1 MICPNLLLIV
11 IDCYCQNQNFRVLD
25 CKTPGRWPCRQS
37 AMYDKGKPLLDDPC
51 LLQVRTGL
59 TLFSKSLACYLQ
71 EACIDY
77 ICDNIE
83 SICNPITAEDG
94 EKRLQ
99 FKEEEVRLFVT
110 LTSSTENSNV
120 AKLTQL
126 LLQPGDRPHPCL
138 TPLLLPGILP
148 HRALRATAGP
158 AV

>member
-1 MICPNLLLIV
+1 
-11 IDCYCQNQNFRVLD
+11 
-25 CKTPGRWPCRQS
+25 
-37 AMYDKGKPLLDDPC
+37 MYDKGKPLLDDPC

-59 TLFSKSLACYLQ
+59 TLFLKSLACYLQ

-110 LTSSTENSNV
+110 LTLSTENPNFSEPATN
-120 AKLTQL
+120 LTHL
-126 LLQPGDRPHPCL
+126 LLQPGVRSHL
-138 TPLLLPGILP
+138 KL
-148 HRALRATAGP
+148 
-158 AV
+158 

>member
-1 MICPNLLLIV
+1 MCSNLLLIV
-11 IDCYCQNQNFRVLD
+11 FGHHCRNPNFRVLD
-25 CKTPGRWPCRQS
+25 CKTPGRQPCRQS

-59 TLFSKSLACYLQ
+59 TLFLKSLACYLQ

-110 LTSSTENSNV
+110 HLVNRESQFCQLATNLTHP
-120 AKLTQL
+120 LF
-126 LLQPGDRPHPCL
+126 QPGDRNHPS
-138 TPLLLPGILP
+138 PQN
-148 HRALRATAGP
+148 
-158 AV
+158 

>member
-1 MICPNLLLIV
+1 MMCSNLLIV
-11 IDCYCQNQNFRVLD
+11 TGHHCRNQNFRVLD
-25 CKTPGRWPCRQS
+25 CKTPGRQPCRQS
-37 AMYDKGKPLLDDPC
+37 TMYDKGKPLLDDPC

-120 AKLTQL
+120 AKLTHL
-126 LLQPGDRPHPCL
+126 LLQPGDRSHLCL
-138 TPLLLPGILP
+138 TPLMLPGILP
-148 HRALRATAGP
+148 H
-158 AV
+158 

>member
-1 MICPNLLLIV
+1 
-11 IDCYCQNQNFRVLD
+11 
-25 CKTPGRWPCRQS
+25 
-37 AMYDKGKPLLDDPC
+37 MYDKGKPLLDDPC

-120 AKLTQL
+120 AKLTHL
-126 LLQPGDRPHPCL
+126 LLQPGDRSHLKP
-138 TPLLLPGILP
+138 
-148 HRALRATAGP
+148 
-158 AV
+158 

>member
-11 IDCYCQNQNFRVLD
+11 IDCHCRIQNFRVLNR
-25 CKTPGRWPCRQS
+25 KTPGRQPCRQS

-59 TLFSKSLACYLQ
+59 TLFSKSLVCYLQ

-110 LTSSTENSNV
+110 LTFSIDDLILTFDATPPERTIVRLVCSS
-120 AKLTQL
+120 
-126 LLQPGDRPHPCL
+126 
-138 TPLLLPGILP
+138 
-148 HRALRATAGP
+148 
-158 AV
+158 

>member
-1 MICPNLLLIV
+1 
-11 IDCYCQNQNFRVLD
+11 
-25 CKTPGRWPCRQS
+25 
-37 AMYDKGKPLLDDPC
+37 MYDKGKPLLDDPC

-59 TLFSKSLACYLQ
+59 TLFSNSLACYLQ

-110 LTSSTENSNV
+110 HLVNRESQFCQLATNLTH
-120 AKLTQL
+120 L
-126 LLQPGDRPHPCL
+126 LFQPGDRSHPS
-138 TPLLLPGILP
+138 PQN
-148 HRALRATAGP
+148 
-158 AV
+158 

>member
-1 MICPNLLLIV
+1 MICFNLLLIV
-11 IDCYCQNQNFRVLD
+11 IDCHCGNQNFRVLD
-25 CKTPGRWPCRQS
+25 CKTPGRQPCRQS

-59 TLFSKSLACYLQ
+59 TLFLKSLACYLQ

-110 LTSSTENSNV
+110 LTSSTENPNV
-120 AKLTQL
+120 AKLTHL
-126 LLQPGDRPHPCL
+126 LLQPGVRSHL
-138 TPLLLPGILP
+138 KL
-148 HRALRATAGP
+148 
-158 AV
+158 